1 MILINFKIDFYLNK
15 ITNDYLMLSLNEE
28 LFDLLK
34 NNNLKED
41 ELIDEIFDDTVCN
54 ICKTNSLTNKKGQ
67 MICTNCGNIES
78 FNIDNGAEWRYYGAE
93 DSKGSDPNRCGMPT
107 NSLLPEFSMGSVIP
121 FKCNESWD
129 MRKIRNYNIW
139 IGSCYREKS
148 LYNVFETMTIRAKS
162 KGIPS
167 CIIED
172 AKYKYKII
180 SEAKI
185 SRGENRKG
193 IIASC
198 IYEACKENNSTRS
211 TKEIAEIFQ
220 INSTSMTKGFKK
232 YNEIMLTIDDSKKR
246 LKGESISE
254 PLDFI
259 NRFCSNLDLVS
270 EILEIC
276 KFVCLQIEKYD
287 LVSVN
292 TPTSKAAG
300 SIYLVAYLFNL
311 DLNKRDISNICL
323 TSEVT
328 ISKCFT
334 KLIEYYIYLLP
345 GDMLKYLALDF
356 INKFGDI
363 VNRYYNEKIHKLF
376 LTESLSLFQKLVKS
390 KNEKIDDDK
399 YIIYLSG
406 GIIYYL
412 INKLKL
418 TNIGIKEITNI
429 FHIKNKFIFEYNEI
443 VCKIIN

>member
-1 MILINFKIDFYLNK
+1 MD
-15 ITNDYLMLSLNEE
+15 SLNDD

-34 NNNLKED
+34 KNNLKENLDDCEQKD
-41 ELIDEIFDDTVCN
+41 ENQCLS
-54 ICKTNSLTNKKGQ
+54 CKKNTLTNIKGQ
-67 MICTNCGNIES
+67 IICSSCGHIEGY
-78 FNIDNGAEWRYYGAE
+78 NIDNTAEWRYYGSE

-107 NSLLPEFSMGSVIP
+107 NYLLPEFSLGSVIP
-121 FKCNESWD
+121 YKMNESWE

-139 IGSCYREKS
+139 ISSCYREKS
-148 LYNVFETMTIRAKS
+148 LYNVFETITIRAKN
-162 KGIPS
+162 KGIPA

-232 YNEIMLTIDDSKKR
+232 YNEIMLTIDENKKR
-246 LKGESISE
+246 NKINTISE

-259 NRFCSNLDLVS
+259 NRFCSNLNLEN
-270 EILEIC
+270 EILDIC
-276 KFVCLQIEKYD
+276 KHVCKEIEKYD
-287 LVSVN
+287 LVSEN

-300 SIYLVAYLFNL
+300 SIYLVSYLFNL

-345 GDMLKYLALDF
+345 NEMLKYLALDF
-356 INKFGDI
+356 MNKFYSI
-363 VNRYYNEKIHKLF
+363 VERYYNDKISEQFKYESYKLFQNILQSDEKII
-376 LTESLSLFQKLVKS
+376 E
-390 KNEKIDDDK
+390 NER
-399 YIIYLSG
+399 YIIYLSA
-406 GIIYYL
+406 GIIYNYIVKMKL
-412 INKLKL
+412 ENIN
-418 TNIGIKEITNI
+418 IKEITNI
-429 FHIKNKFIFEYNEI
+429 FHIKNKHILEYYEI
-443 VCKIIN
+443 ISKLQI

>member
-1 MILINFKIDFYLNK
+1 
-15 ITNDYLMLSLNEE
+15 MLSLNDE

-34 NNNLKED
+34 KNNLNDVEEDMEEKEN
-41 ELIDEIFDDTVCN
+41 IDDSFCGKCT
-54 ICKTNSLTNKKGQ
+54 KYSLTNRNGQ
-67 MICTNCGNIES
+67 LVCISCGNIEG
-78 FNIDNGAEWRYYGAE
+78 FNIDNGAEWRYYGSE

-107 NSLLPEFSMGSVIP
+107 NSLLPEFSLGSVIP

-129 MRKIRNYNIW
+129 MRKIRNYNTW

-162 KGIPS
+162 KGIPG

-198 IYEACKENNSTRS
+198 IYEACKENNSSRS
-211 TKEIAEIFQ
+211 TKEIAEIFR
-220 INSTSMTKGFKK
+220 ISSTSMTKGFKK
-232 YNEIMLTIDDSKKR
+232 YNEIMQTIDIEKKR
-246 LKGESISE
+246 IKEENISE

-259 NRFCSNLDLVS
+259 NRFCSNLNLEH
-270 EILEIC
+270 EILDIC
-276 KFVCLQIEKYD
+276 KYVCIQIEKYD
-287 LVSVN
+287 LVSEN

-300 SIYLVAYLFNL
+300 SIYLVSYLFNL
-311 DLNKRDISNICL
+311 DLNKRDISTICM

-345 GDMLKYLALDF
+345 NEMLKYLALDF
-356 INKFGDI
+356 INKFGEI
-363 VNRYYNEKIHKLF
+363 VGRYYNPKIYKHF
-376 LTESLSLFQKLVKS
+376 FTESLSLFQKLVKLE
-390 KNEKIDDDK
+390 EKVIENDR
-399 YIIYLSG
+399 YIIYLSA
-406 GIIYYL
+406 GIVYYF
-412 INKLKL
+412 IQKLDL
-418 TNIGIKEITNI
+418 SNIGIKEITNI
-429 FHIKNKFIFEYNEI
+429 FHINNKHIQEYYE
-443 VCKIIN
+443 IINNLKGLYNI

>member
-1 MILINFKIDFYLNK
+1 
-15 ITNDYLMLSLNEE
+15 MLSLNDE
-28 LFDLLK
+28 LFGLLK
-34 NNNLKED
+34 KNNLNETENDVKEKV
-41 ELIDEIFDDTVCN
+41 DDSFCVKCN
-54 ICKTNSLTNKKGQ
+54 KYSLTNRKGQ
-67 MICTNCGNIES
+67 LVCVSCGNIEG
-78 FNIDNGAEWRYYGAE
+78 FNIDNGAEWRYYGSE

-107 NSLLPEFSMGSVIP
+107 NSLLPEFSLGSVIP

-129 MRKIRNYNIW
+129 MRKIRNYNTW

-162 KGIPS
+162 KGIPG

-211 TKEIAEIFQ
+211 TKEIAEIFR
-220 INSTSMTKGFKK
+220 ISSTSMTKGFKK
-232 YNEIMLTIDDSKKR
+232 YNEIMQTIDIEKKR
-246 LKGESISE
+246 IKEENISE

-259 NRFCSNLDLVS
+259 NRFCSNLNLEH
-270 EILEIC
+270 EILDIC
-276 KFVCLQIEKYD
+276 KYVCIQIEKYD
-287 LVSVN
+287 LVSEN

-300 SIYLVAYLFNL
+300 SIYLVSYLFNL
-311 DLNKRDISNICL
+311 DLNKRDISTICL

-345 GDMLKYLALDF
+345 NEMLKYLALDF
-356 INKFGDI
+356 INKFGEI
-363 VNRYYNEKIHKLF
+363 VSRYYNPKVYKYF
-376 LTESLSLFQKLVKS
+376 FTESLSLFQNLVKLE
-390 KNEKIDDDK
+390 EKVIENDR
-399 YIIYLSG
+399 YIIYLSA
-406 GIIYYL
+406 GIVYYF
-412 INKLKL
+412 IQKLDL
-418 TNIGIKEITNI
+418 SNIGIKEITNI
-429 FHIKNKFIFEYNEI
+429 FHIKNKHILEYYEI
-443 VCKIIN
+443 IKSIKE

>member
-1 MILINFKIDFYLNK
+1 
-15 ITNDYLMLSLNEE
+15 MLSLNNE

-34 NNNLKED
+34 KNNLNCVEEDMDEKERV
-41 ELIDEIFDDTVCN
+41 DDSFCVHCN
-54 ICKTNSLTNKKGQ
+54 KYSLTNRKGQ
-67 MICTNCGNIES
+67 LVCVSCGNIEG
-78 FNIDNGAEWRYYGAE
+78 FNIDNGAEWRYYGSE

-107 NSLLPEFSMGSVIP
+107 NSLLPEFSLGSVIP

-129 MRKIRNYNIW
+129 MRKIRNYNTW

-162 KGIPS
+162 KGIPG

-211 TKEIAEIFQ
+211 TKEIAEIFR
-220 INSTSMTKGFKK
+220 ISSTSMTKGFKK
-232 YNEIMLTIDDSKKR
+232 YNEIMQTIDTVKKR
-246 LKGESISE
+246 VKEENISE

-259 NRFCSNLDLVS
+259 NRFCSNLNLEH
-270 EILEIC
+270 EILDVC
-276 KFVCLQIEKYD
+276 KNVCKQIEKYD
-287 LVSVN
+287 LVSEN

-300 SIYLVAYLFNL
+300 SIYLVSYLFNL
-311 DLNKRDISNICL
+311 DLNKRDISTVCM

-345 GDMLKYLALDF
+345 NEILKYLALDF
-356 INKFGDI
+356 INKFGEI
-363 VNRYYNEKIHKLF
+363 VSRYYNPKIYKHF
-376 LTESLSLFQKLVKS
+376 FTESLSLFQNLVKS
-390 KNEKIDDDK
+390 KDKIIDNER
-399 YIIYLSG
+399 YIIYLSA
-406 GIIYYL
+406 GIVYYFIQEL
-412 INKLKL
+412 DL
-418 TNIGIKEITNI
+418 TNIGIKEIGNI
-429 FHIKNKFIFEYNEI
+429 FHIKNKHILEYYEI
-443 VCKIIN
+443 IKNIMKL

>member
-1 MILINFKIDFYLNK
+1 MV
-15 ITNDYLMLSLNEE
+15 SLNED

-34 NNNLKED
+34 INNLKETS
-41 ELIDEIFDDTVCN
+41 EEVKPVDDSFCQSCN
-54 ICKTNSLTNKKGQ
+54 SYSMTNSKGQ
-67 MICTNCGNIES
+67 LICTQCGDIKGLH
-78 FNIDNGAEWRYYGAE
+78 IDNGAEWRYYGSE

-107 NSLLPEFSMGSVIP
+107 NSLLPEFSLGSVIP
-121 FKCNESWD
+121 FKCNESWT
-129 MRKIRNYNIW
+129 MRKIRNYNTW

-148 LYNVFETMTIRAKS
+148 LYSVFETMTIRAKS
-162 KGIPS
+162 KGIPA

-198 IYEACKENNSTRS
+198 IYESCKENNSTRS

-232 YNEIMLTIDDSKKR
+232 YNEIMQTIDNEKKR
-246 LKGESISE
+246 YKQDNISE

-259 NRFCSNLDLVS
+259 NRFCSNLSLDND
-270 EILEIC
+270 ILDIC
-276 KFVCLQIEKYD
+276 KHVCKQIEKYD
-287 LVSVN
+287 LVSEN

-300 SIYLVAYLFNL
+300 SIYLVTYLFNL
-311 DLNKRDISNICL
+311 DLNKRDISSICL

-345 GDMLKYLALDF
+345 GEMLKYLALDF
-356 INKFGDI
+356 LNKFSEI
-363 VNRYYNEKIHKLF
+363 VGRYYNHEMYKEYLGK
-376 LTESLSLFQKLVKS
+376 SLNLFQQIVQS
-390 KNEKIDDDK
+390 KKKIIDNDR
-399 YIIYLSG
+399 YIIYLSA
-406 GIIYYL
+406 GICYFFL
-412 INKLKL
+412 QKMNL
-418 TNIGIKEITNI
+418 TNISIKEIVNI
-429 FHIKNKFIFEYNEI
+429 YHIKNKHIQEYYD
-443 VCKIIN
+443 IIKNLE

>member
-1 MILINFKIDFYLNK
+1 
-15 ITNDYLMLSLNEE
+15 MLSLNNE

-34 NNNLKED
+34 KNNLNEVEEDMEEKEKV
-41 ELIDEIFDDTVCN
+41 DDSFCVHCN
-54 ICKTNSLTNKKGQ
+54 KYSLTNKKGQ
-67 MICTNCGNIES
+67 LVCVSCGNIEG
-78 FNIDNGAEWRYYGAE
+78 FNIDNGAEWRYYGSE

-107 NSLLPEFSMGSVIP
+107 NSLLPEFSLGSVIP

-129 MRKIRNYNIW
+129 MRKIRNYNTW

-162 KGIPS
+162 KGIPA

-211 TKEIAEIFQ
+211 TKEIAEIFR
-220 INSTSMTKGFKK
+220 ISSTSMTKGFKK
-232 YNEIMLTIDDSKKR
+232 YNEIMQTIDIEKKR
-246 LKGESISE
+246 VKDENISE

-259 NRFCSNLDLVS
+259 NRFCSNLNLEH
-270 EILEIC
+270 EILDIC
-276 KFVCLQIEKYD
+276 KYVCKQIEKYD
-287 LVSVN
+287 LVSEN

-300 SIYLVAYLFNL
+300 SIYLVSYLFNL
-311 DLNKRDISNICL
+311 DLNKRDISTICL

-345 GDMLKYLALDF
+345 NEMLKYLALDF
-356 INKFGDI
+356 INKFGEI
-363 VNRYYNEKIHKLF
+363 VSRYYNPIIYKHF
-376 LTESLSLFQKLVKS
+376 FTESLSLFQNLVKS
-390 KNEKIDDDK
+390 KDKIIDDER
-399 YIIYLSG
+399 YIIYLSA
-406 GIIYYL
+406 GIVYYF
-412 INKLKL
+412 IQKLDL
-418 TNIGIKEITNI
+418 TNIGIKEIGNI
-429 FHIKNKFIFEYNEI
+429 FHIKNKHILEYYEI
-443 VCKIIN
+443 IKNIKV

>member
-1 MILINFKIDFYLNK
+1 MV
-15 ITNDYLMLSLNEE
+15 SLNND

-34 NNNLKED
+34 INNLK
-41 ELIDEIFDDTVCN
+41 DTPVGEFNDMTFCN
-54 ICKTNSLTNKKGQ
+54 GCKSYSITNKKGQ
-67 MICTNCGNIES
+67 LICTDCGNIS
-78 FNIDNGAEWRYYGAE
+78 GLNIDNGAEWRYYGSE
-93 DSKGSDPNRCGMPT
+93 DSKGTDPNRCGMPT
-107 NSLLPEFSMGSVIP
+107 NHLLPEFSLGSVIP
-121 FKCNESWD
+121 FKCNESWN
-129 MRKIRNYNIW
+129 MRKIRNYNTW

-162 KGIPS
+162 KGIPA

-198 IYEACKENNSTRS
+198 IYESCKENNSTRS

-246 LKGESISE
+246 LKGDSISE

-259 NRFCSNLDLVS
+259 NRFCSNLNLEN

-276 KFVCLQIEKYD
+276 KNVCVQIEKYD
-287 LVSVN
+287 LVSEN

-345 GDMLKYLALDF
+345 NEMLNYLALDF
-356 INKFGDI
+356 INKFSEI
-363 VNRYYNEKIHKLF
+363 VGRYYNHKIYKEF
-376 LTESLSLFQKLVKS
+376 FMQSISLFQRLIKS
-390 KNEKIDDDK
+390 KDKIIENDR
-399 YIIYLSG
+399 YIIYLSS
-406 GIIYYL
+406 GISYYF
-412 INKLKL
+412 IQKLKL
-418 TNIGIKEITNI
+418 TNISIKEISNT
-429 FHIKNKFIFEYNEI
+429 FHIKNNHILEYYEI
-443 VCKIIN
+443 VKNLE

>member
-1 MILINFKIDFYLNK
+1 
-15 ITNDYLMLSLNEE
+15 MLSLNDE
-28 LFDLLK
+28 LFDILK
-34 NNNLKED
+34 KNNLKE
-41 ELIDEIFDDTVCN
+41 ETVAEEEIFDDSFC
-54 ICKTNSLTNKKGQ
+54 IACKENSVTNMKGQ
-67 MICTNCGNIES
+67 LVCMSCGHINGC
-78 FNIDNGAEWRYYGAE
+78 NIDNTAEWRFYGSD

-107 NSLLPEFSMGSVIP
+107 NSLLPEFSLGSVIP
-121 FKCNESWD
+121 FKSNESWD
-129 MRKIRNYNIW
+129 MRKIRNYNTW

-148 LYNVFETMTIRAKS
+148 LYNVFEIMTIRAKS

-232 YNEIMLTIDDSKKR
+232 YNEIMQTIDNTTKRKK
-246 LKGESISE
+246 EDNISE

-259 NRFCSNLDLVS
+259 NRFCSNLNLEN
-270 EILEIC
+270 EILDIC
-276 KFVCLQIEKYD
+276 KYVCVQIEKYD
-287 LVSVN
+287 LVSEN

-300 SIYLVAYLFNL
+300 SIYLVSYLFNL
-311 DLNKRDISNICL
+311 DLNKRDISSICL

-334 KLIEYYIYLLP
+334 KLIEYYIYLIP
-345 GDMLKYLALDF
+345 PDMLKYLALDF
-356 INKFGDI
+356 INKFSEI
-363 VNRYYNEKIHKLF
+363 VGKYYNHNTYQNF
-376 LTESLSLFQKLVKS
+376 FHSCVTMFQKIVKL
-390 KNEKIDDDK
+390 KEINNILENDRF
-399 YIIYLSG
+399 IIYLSS
-406 GIIYYL
+406 GIVYY
-412 INKLKL
+412 
-418 TNIGIKEITNI
+418 
-429 FHIKNKFIFEYNEI
+429 FIKNLN
-443 VCKIIN
+443 

>member
-1 MILINFKIDFYLNK
+1 
-15 ITNDYLMLSLNEE
+15 MLSLNNE

-34 NNNLKED
+34 KNNLNETEITAKEKEVD
-41 ELIDEIFDDTVCN
+41 SFCVHCN
-54 ICKTNSLTNKKGQ
+54 KYSLTNRKGQ
-67 MICTNCGNIES
+67 LVCVSCGNIEG
-78 FNIDNGAEWRYYGAE
+78 FNIDNGAEWRYYGSE

-107 NSLLPEFSMGSVIP
+107 NSLLPEFSLGSVIP

-129 MRKIRNYNIW
+129 MRKIRNYNTW

-162 KGIPS
+162 KGIPA

-211 TKEIAEIFQ
+211 TKEIAEIFR
-220 INSTSMTKGFKK
+220 ITSTSMTKGFKK
-232 YNEIMLTIDDSKKR
+232 YNEIMQTIDIEKKR
-246 LKGESISE
+246 IKEENISE

-259 NRFCSNLDLVS
+259 NRFCSNLNLEH
-270 EILEIC
+270 EILDIC
-276 KFVCLQIEKYD
+276 KYVCVQIEKYD
-287 LVSVN
+287 LVSEN

-300 SIYLVAYLFNL
+300 SIYLVSYLFNL
-311 DLNKRDISNICL
+311 DLNKRDISTICL

-345 GDMLKYLALDF
+345 NEMLKYLALDF
-356 INKFGDI
+356 INKFGEI
-363 VNRYYNEKIHKLF
+363 VSRYYNPKIYKHF
-376 LTESLSLFQKLVKS
+376 FTESLSLFQNLVKS
-390 KNEKIDDDK
+390 KDKIIDNER
-399 YIIYLSG
+399 YIIYLSA
-406 GIIYYL
+406 GIVYYF
-412 INKLKL
+412 IRKLNL
-418 TNIGIKEITNI
+418 TNIGIKEISNI
-429 FHIKNKFIFEYNEI
+429 FHIKNKHILEYYEI
-443 VCKIIN
+443 IKNIKV

>member
-1 MILINFKIDFYLNK
+1 
-15 ITNDYLMLSLNEE
+15 MLSLNNE

-34 NNNLKED
+34 KNNLNETEITVKEKEVD
-41 ELIDEIFDDTVCN
+41 SFCVHCN
-54 ICKTNSLTNKKGQ
+54 KYSLTNRKGQ
-67 MICTNCGNIES
+67 LVCVSCGNIEG
-78 FNIDNGAEWRYYGAE
+78 FNIDNGAEWRYYGSE

-107 NSLLPEFSMGSVIP
+107 NSLLPEFSLGSVIP

-129 MRKIRNYNIW
+129 MRKIRNYNTW

-162 KGIPS
+162 KGIPA

-211 TKEIAEIFQ
+211 TKEIAEIFR
-220 INSTSMTKGFKK
+220 ITSTSMTKGFKK
-232 YNEIMLTIDDSKKR
+232 YNEIMQTIDIEKKR
-246 LKGESISE
+246 IKEENISE

-259 NRFCSNLDLVS
+259 NRFCSNLNLEH
-270 EILEIC
+270 EILDIC
-276 KFVCLQIEKYD
+276 KYVCVQIEKYD
-287 LVSVN
+287 LVSEN

-300 SIYLVAYLFNL
+300 SIYLVSYLFNL
-311 DLNKRDISNICL
+311 DLNKRDISTICL

-345 GDMLKYLALDF
+345 NEMLKYLALDF
-356 INKFGDI
+356 INKFGEI
-363 VNRYYNEKIHKLF
+363 VSRYYNPKIYKHF
-376 LTESLSLFQKLVKS
+376 FTESLSLFQNLVKS
-390 KNEKIDDDK
+390 KDKIIDNER
-399 YIIYLSG
+399 YIIYLSA
-406 GIIYYL
+406 GIVYYF
-412 INKLKL
+412 IQKLNL
-418 TNIGIKEITNI
+418 TNIGIKEISNI
-429 FHIKNKFIFEYNEI
+429 FHIKNKHILEYYEI
-443 VCKIIN
+443 IKNIKV

>member
-1 MILINFKIDFYLNK
+1 
-15 ITNDYLMLSLNEE
+15 MLSLNNE

-34 NNNLKED
+34 KNNLNGVEEDMDEKERV
-41 ELIDEIFDDTVCN
+41 DDSFCVHCN
-54 ICKTNSLTNKKGQ
+54 KYSLTNRKGQ
-67 MICTNCGNIES
+67 LVCVSCGNIEG
-78 FNIDNGAEWRYYGAE
+78 FNIDNGAEWRYYGSE

-107 NSLLPEFSMGSVIP
+107 NSLLPEFSLGSVIP

-129 MRKIRNYNIW
+129 MRKIRNYNTW

-162 KGIPS
+162 KGIPG

-211 TKEIAEIFQ
+211 TKEIAEIFR
-220 INSTSMTKGFKK
+220 ITSTSMTKGFKK
-232 YNEIMLTIDDSKKR
+232 YNEIMQTIDIEKKR
-246 LKGESISE
+246 VKEENISE

-259 NRFCSNLDLVS
+259 NRFCSNLNLEN
-270 EILEIC
+270 EILDIC
-276 KFVCLQIEKYD
+276 KYVCIQIEKYD
-287 LVSVN
+287 LVSEN

-300 SIYLVAYLFNL
+300 SIYLVSYLFNL
-311 DLNKRDISNICL
+311 DLNKRDISTICL

-345 GDMLKYLALDF
+345 NEMLKYLALDF
-356 INKFGDI
+356 INKFGEI
-363 VNRYYNEKIHKLF
+363 VSRYYNPKVYNYF
-376 LTESLSLFQKLVKS
+376 FTESLSLFQNLVKS
-390 KNEKIDDDK
+390 KDKIIDNEI
-399 YIIYLSG
+399 YIIYLSA
-406 GIIYYL
+406 GIVYYF
-412 INKLKL
+412 IQKLDL
-418 TNIGIKEITNI
+418 TNIGIKEIANI
-429 FHIKNKFIFEYNEI
+429 FHIKNKHILEYYEI
-443 VCKIIN
+443 IKNIKD

>member
-1 MILINFKIDFYLNK
+1 
-15 ITNDYLMLSLNEE
+15 MLSLNDE
-28 LFDLLK
+28 LFGLLK
-34 NNNLKED
+34 KNNLNEKDGENGVKEN
-41 ELIDEIFDDTVCN
+41 TVKDSFCVKCN
-54 ICKTNSLTNKKGQ
+54 KYSLTNRKGQ
-67 MICTNCGNIES
+67 LVCISCGNIEG
-78 FNIDNGAEWRYYGAE
+78 FNIDNGAEWRYYGSE

-107 NSLLPEFSMGSVIP
+107 NSLLPEFSLGSVIP

-129 MRKIRNYNIW
+129 MRKIRNYNTW

-162 KGIPS
+162 KGIPG

-211 TKEIAEIFQ
+211 TKEIAEIFR
-220 INSTSMTKGFKK
+220 ITSTSMTKGFKK
-232 YNEIMLTIDDSKKR
+232 YNEIMQTIDIEKKR
-246 LKGESISE
+246 VKEENISE

-259 NRFCSNLDLVS
+259 NRFCSNLNLEN
-270 EILEIC
+270 EILDIC
-276 KFVCLQIEKYD
+276 KYVCIQIEKYD
-287 LVSVN
+287 LVSEN

-300 SIYLVAYLFNL
+300 SIYLVSYLFNL
-311 DLNKRDISNICL
+311 DLNKRDISTICL

-345 GDMLKYLALDF
+345 DNMLKYLALDF
-356 INKFGDI
+356 INKFGEI
-363 VNRYYNEKIHKLF
+363 VSRYYNPKVYKYF
-376 LTESLSLFQKLVKS
+376 FTESLSLFQKLVKS
-390 KNEKIDDDK
+390 EDKIIDNEK
-399 YIIYLSG
+399 YIIYLSA
-406 GIIYYL
+406 GIVYYF
-412 INKLKL
+412 IQKLDL

-429 FHIKNKFIFEYNEI
+429 FHIKNKHILEYYEI
-443 VCKIIN
+443 IKSIQA

>member
-1 MILINFKIDFYLNK
+1 
-15 ITNDYLMLSLNEE
+15 MLSLNNE

-34 NNNLKED
+34 KNNLNCVEEDMDEKERV
-41 ELIDEIFDDTVCN
+41 DDSFCVHCN
-54 ICKTNSLTNKKGQ
+54 KYSLTNRKGQ
-67 MICTNCGNIES
+67 LVCVSCGNIEG
-78 FNIDNGAEWRYYGAE
+78 FNIDNGAEWRYYGSE

-107 NSLLPEFSMGSVIP
+107 NSLLPEFSLGSVIP

-129 MRKIRNYNIW
+129 MRKIRNYNTW

-162 KGIPS
+162 KGIPG

-211 TKEIAEIFQ
+211 TKEIAEIFR
-220 INSTSMTKGFKK
+220 ISSTSMTKGFKK
-232 YNEIMLTIDDSKKR
+232 YNEIMQTIDTVKKR
-246 LKGESISE
+246 VKEENISE

-259 NRFCSNLDLVS
+259 NRFCSNLNLEH
-270 EILEIC
+270 EILDVC
-276 KFVCLQIEKYD
+276 KNVCKQIEKYD
-287 LVSVN
+287 LVSEN

-300 SIYLVAYLFNL
+300 SIYLVSYLFNL
-311 DLNKRDISNICL
+311 DLNKRDISTVCM

-345 GDMLKYLALDF
+345 NEILKYLALDF
-356 INKFGDI
+356 INKFGEI
-363 VNRYYNEKIHKLF
+363 VSRYYNPKIYKHF
-376 LTESLSLFQKLVKS
+376 FTESLSLFQNLVKS
-390 KNEKIDDDK
+390 KDKIIDNER
-399 YIIYLSG
+399 YIIYLSA
-406 GIIYYL
+406 GIVYYFIQEL
-412 INKLKL
+412 DL
-418 TNIGIKEITNI
+418 TNIGIKEIGNI
-429 FHIKNKFIFEYNEI
+429 FHIKNKHILEYYEI
-443 VCKIIN
+443 IKNIMKLN

>member
-1 MILINFKIDFYLNK
+1 
-15 ITNDYLMLSLNEE
+15 MLSLNNE

-34 NNNLKED
+34 KNNLNEVEEDMGEKEKV
-41 ELIDEIFDDTVCN
+41 DDSFCVLCN
-54 ICKTNSLTNKKGQ
+54 KYSLTNRKGQ
-67 MICTNCGNIES
+67 LVCVSCGNIEG
-78 FNIDNGAEWRYYGAE
+78 FNIDNGAEWRYYGSE

-107 NSLLPEFSMGSVIP
+107 NSLLPEFSLGSVIP

-129 MRKIRNYNIW
+129 MRKIRNYNTW

-162 KGIPS
+162 KGIPG

-211 TKEIAEIFQ
+211 TKEIAEIFR
-220 INSTSMTKGFKK
+220 ISSTSMTKGFKK
-232 YNEIMLTIDDSKKR
+232 YNEIMQTIDIEKKR
-246 LKGESISE
+246 VKEENISE

-259 NRFCSNLDLVS
+259 NRFCSNLNLEH
-270 EILEIC
+270 EILDIC
-276 KFVCLQIEKYD
+276 KYVCKQIEKYD
-287 LVSVN
+287 LVSEN

-300 SIYLVAYLFNL
+300 SIYLVSYLFNL
-311 DLNKRDISNICL
+311 DLNKRDISTICL

-345 GDMLKYLALDF
+345 NEMLKYLALDF
-356 INKFGDI
+356 INKFGEI
-363 VNRYYNEKIHKLF
+363 VSRYYNPKIYKHF
-376 LTESLSLFQKLVKS
+376 FTESLSLFQNLVKS
-390 KNEKIDDDK
+390 KNKIIDDER
-399 YIIYLSG
+399 YIIYLSA
-406 GIIYYL
+406 GIVYYF
-412 INKLKL
+412 IQKLDL
-418 TNIGIKEITNI
+418 TNIGIKEIGNI
-429 FHIKNKFIFEYNEI
+429 FHIKNKHILEYYEI
-443 VCKIIN
+443 IKNIKV

>member
-1 MILINFKIDFYLNK
+1 
-15 ITNDYLMLSLNEE
+15 MLSLNNE

-34 NNNLKED
+34 KNNLNEVEEDMEEKEKV
-41 ELIDEIFDDTVCN
+41 DDSFCVQCN
-54 ICKTNSLTNKKGQ
+54 KYSLTNRKGQ
-67 MICTNCGNIES
+67 LVCISCGNIEG
-78 FNIDNGAEWRYYGAE
+78 FNIDNGAEWRYYGSE

-107 NSLLPEFSMGSVIP
+107 NSLLPEFSLGSVIP

-129 MRKIRNYNIW
+129 MRKIRNYNTW

-162 KGIPS
+162 KGIPG

-211 TKEIAEIFQ
+211 TKEIAEIFR
-220 INSTSMTKGFKK
+220 ISSTSMTKGFKK
-232 YNEIMLTIDDSKKR
+232 YNEIMQTIDIEKKR
-246 LKGESISE
+246 VKEENISE

-259 NRFCSNLDLVS
+259 NRFCSNLNLEH
-270 EILEIC
+270 EILDIC
-276 KFVCLQIEKYD
+276 KYVCKQIEKYD
-287 LVSVN
+287 LVSEN

-300 SIYLVAYLFNL
+300 SIYLVSYLFNL
-311 DLNKRDISNICL
+311 DLNKRDISTICL

-345 GDMLKYLALDF
+345 NEMLKYLALDF
-356 INKFGDI
+356 INKFGEI
-363 VNRYYNEKIHKLF
+363 VSRYYNPKIYKHF
-376 LTESLSLFQKLVKS
+376 FTESLSLFQNLVKS
-390 KNEKIDDDK
+390 KNKIIDDER
-399 YIIYLSG
+399 YIIYLSAA
-406 GIIYYL
+406 IVYYF
-412 INKLKL
+412 IQKLDL
-418 TNIGIKEITNI
+418 TNIGIKEIGNI
-429 FHIKNKFIFEYNEI
+429 FHIKNKHILEYYEI
-443 VCKIIN
+443 IKNIKV